1 MALRDPISYFAD
13 QVSKTL
19 AKAMEELSEEG
30 WRDLIIRG
38 EGDTIS
44 VDSGDITADIP
55 LEVPPVGY
63 GDFAFPCY
71 QLTRFYEAPP
81 NNVAFSLFPMI
92 QVTKDLEPP
101 QLAGPY
107 INFAI
112 RPERLVEETLRAA
125 LELGERAL
133 QRIGE
138 TASSSFACDLRKW
151 LEIMQAYEAGGHAYH
166 ATMPTDALR
175 IFRDTMKETEAY
187 GFERVRGEQIELG
200 RRVRDLLESRGFS
213 SVAAEGFQAPGVV
226 VSYTEDPDLQNGSK
240 FIARGLQIAAGVP
253 LMCDEGDDYRSFRI
267 GLFGLDK
274 LHHIDRTV
282 GFLAKALDQ
291 MN

>member
-13 QVSKTL
+13 QVSKTV
-19 AKAMEELSEEG
+19 ARAMEELSEEG

-44 VDSGDITADIP
+44 VDSGDITADIR

-92 QVTKDLEPP
+92 QVTEDLEPP

-112 RPERLVEETLRAA
+112 RPGRLVEETLRAA
-125 LELGERAL
+125 LELG
-133 QRIGE
+133 
-138 TASSSFACDLRKW
+138 D
-151 LEIMQAYEAGGHAYH
+151 
-166 ATMPTDALR
+166 
-175 IFRDTMKETEAY
+175 AY
-187 GFERVRGEQIELG
+187 GN
-200 RRVRDLLESRGFS
+200 LE
-213 SVAAEGFQAPGVV
+213 
-226 VSYTEDPDLQNGSK
+226 
-240 FIARGLQIAAGVP
+240 
-253 LMCDEGDDYRSFRI
+253 
-267 GLFGLDK
+267 DK
-274 LHHIDRTV
+274 RTRLV
-282 GFLAKALDQ
+282 L
-291 MN
+291 